1 MTVDCIRRHWVLARG
16 WIAGA
21 LLARHSAKVPCALLS
36 CALLLQFG
44 VVAAASAQTRA
55 WLDRD
60 RIGAGETVTLNVE
73 TTQPGNPIPDFSPL
87 QRDFVVSG
95 NTSRREF
102 QMRNGQATVRSLYGV
117 ALRPRRD
124 GVLTVPALA
133 VGRARTSP
141 LTLVVAAG
149 SASAPAPA
157 RAGDNVFIESEPD
170 DETPYV
176 QQAVG
181 WVVRLY
187 SAVPLVSGA
196 LEQPAPEGATL
207 QRVGEDAQYTR
218 DVGGRRYMVVER
230 RFLLLP
236 ERSGTLTLPGAS
248 FDGRGTGGFFDD
260 LFGDRGGVLKAQARP
275 RFLQVQAPPTNAPQ
289 PWLPL
294 HALELRY
301 RTVPSGLRV
310 GEAADLVVE
319 ITADGA
325 TAAQMPEVR
334 LPAIDGVQVF
344 AEPVKSDEGFAG
356 GRPRVK
362 QLRRFSLVPARAG
375 AVHVPALKLAWW
387 DVRSGSTRVA
397 SLPALPLN
405 VAAASGANAV
415 PSATAPAATAS
426 GGIAPQGVAAGRGA
440 MTARLG
446 NPWVVATV
454 VFAALWLVTLLWWL
468 SHRGGRAPT
477 GGRAANP
484 SLPSAAARALSAD
497 PGVLRR
503 ALDTGS
509 LGEVAEALI
518 ALAPQS
524 CTGMDAL
531 RAQLDD
537 ARQRDAVDLLQRAR
551 WFEGDGRAARAAL
564 REAFAKGPRWRRI
577 PDAGKRDLLPPLYPE
592 R

>member
-1 MTVDCIRRHWVLARG
+1 MTLRTRRSADARFG
-16 WIAGA
+16 WM
-21 LLARHSAKVPCALLS
+21 LF

-44 VVAAASAQTRA
+44 LVATVPAQTRA

-73 TTQPGNPIPDFSPL
+73 TTQPGNPTPDFAPL

-102 QMRNGQATVRSLYGV
+102 QIRNGRTSVRALYGV

-133 VGRARTSP
+133 VGAARTSP
-141 LTLVVAAG
+141 LTLVVSA
-149 SASAPAPA
+149 ASAPAPA
-157 RAGDNVFIESEPD
+157 PTRAGDNVFIESEPD

-187 SAVPLVSGA
+187 SAVPLVSGQ
-196 LEQPAPEGATL
+196 LDQPAPEGATL
-207 QRVGEDAQYTR
+207 QRVGEDVQYSR

-248 FDGRGTGGFFDD
+248 FEGRGTGGFFDD
-260 LFGDRGGVLKAQARP
+260 LFGDRGGALKAQARP
-275 RFLQVQAPPTNAPQ
+275 RFLQVQAPPATAPQ

-294 HALELRY
+294 HTLELRY
-301 RTVPSGLRV
+301 RAAPGALRV
-310 GEAADLVVE
+310 GEATDLVVE

-325 TAAQMPEVR
+325 TAAQMPQVE
-334 LPAIDGVQVF
+334 LPPIDGVQAF

-362 QLRRFSLVPARAG
+362 QLRRFSLVPARPGVA
-375 AVHVPALKLAWW
+375 HVPALELAWW
-387 DVRSGSTRVA
+387 DVRSGTTRVA
-397 SLPALPLN
+397 SLPPLQLN
-405 VAAASGANAV
+405 VSPASASAAKTTSYASSTAKASANGLLSPV
-415 PSATAPAATAS
+415 S
-426 GGIAPQGVAAGRGA
+426 GTPRGTTWRG
-440 MTARLG
+440 MG
-446 NPWVVATV
+446 NPWVVATM
-454 VFAALWLVTLLWWL
+454 VFATLWLLTLLWWL
-468 SHRGGRAPT
+468 SHRGGRAAATGHSVGDSGAALPLPT
-477 GGRAANP
+477 AAN
-484 SLPSAAARALSAD
+484 ALSANPD
-497 PGVLRR
+497 VLRR

-509 LGEVAEALI
+509 LADVAEALL
-518 ALAPQS
+518 ALAPQP
-524 CTGMDAL
+524 CTGMDPL
-531 RAQLDD
+531 RERLADP
-537 ARQRDAVDLLQRAR
+537 RQRDAVDALQRAR
-551 WFEGDGRAARAAL
+551 WSDGDGRAARVAL
-564 REAFAKGPRWRRI
+564 REAFAKGPRWRAA
-577 PDAGKRDLLPPLYPE
+577 PVTSTTSPLPPLYPE